1 MLDAS
6 VVVEYLLRSQ
16 RGRRVAERLADP
28 DDVIHVPHLLSVD
41 VIQVLRRLVING
53 ELGHDR
59 GEAAVTDLADLAA
72 VRHPHE
78 DLLPRVWQLRD
89 NLTAYDAA
97 YVALAESIG
106 APLLTSDARL
116 AAAPGHAATI
126 ELIV

>member
-1 MLDAS
+1 M
-6 VVVEYLLRSQ
+6 
-16 RGRRVAERLADP
+16 
-28 DDVIHVPHLLSVD
+28 
-41 VIQVLRRLVING
+41 
-53 ELGHDR
+53 
-59 GEAAVTDLADLAA
+59 TDLADLAA